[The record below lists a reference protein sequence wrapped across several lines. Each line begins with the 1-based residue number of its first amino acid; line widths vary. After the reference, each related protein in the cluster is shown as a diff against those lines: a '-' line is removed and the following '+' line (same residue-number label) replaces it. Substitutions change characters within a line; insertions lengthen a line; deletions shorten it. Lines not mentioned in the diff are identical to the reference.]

1 MKQTNRKIK
10 EMESVNH
17 KKQKKQSVIQEE
29 RLRSCS
35 ILVSLKYHKE
45 KNRIPTNTVQKIKR
59 ERKKKSRT

>member
-45 KNRIPTNTVQKIKR
+45 KNRIPTNTV
-59 ERKKKSRT
+59 